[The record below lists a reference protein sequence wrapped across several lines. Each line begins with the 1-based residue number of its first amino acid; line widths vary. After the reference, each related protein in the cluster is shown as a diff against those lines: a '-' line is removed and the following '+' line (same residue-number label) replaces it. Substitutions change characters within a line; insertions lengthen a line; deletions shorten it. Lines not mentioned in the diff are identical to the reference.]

1 MKECMRARR
10 LGAAPRGV
18 RGAGERARHTR
29 TRAAEPLGREHAHR
43 KLGHRDAGLAQDTKI
58 ISCKKRLG
66 TNCVCESPWNFPAA
80 LF

>member
-1 MKECMRARR
+1 MEFAVP
-10 LGAAPRGV
+10 ASV
-18 RGAGERARHTR
+18 HGERARHTR
-29 TRAAEPLGREHAHR
+29 TRTCAAEPLGREHAHR
-43 KLGHRDAGLAQDTKI
+43 RLGHRDAGLAEDTKI